1 MPAHFSRIKTH
12 PASSFNVPQEPWL
25 ELVNNWIIARFKLL
39 AFKRK
44 AESKFSR
51 TLKAIISYD
60 RQGSNIISKLEKYNT
75 NHCQIISTKEALPSH
90 FLDIA
95 TDLLLSTL
103 CESTLKLFFSGVMI
117 IQEILSST
125 RAMSIMTFQLF
136 RLPLE
141 HEV

>member
-1 MPAHFSRIKTH
+1 MNGYSSHTFKWVNAEGAVHYVKYHFKT
-12 PASSFNVPQEPWL
+12 
-25 ELVNNWIIARFKLL
+25 
-39 AFKRK
+39 
-44 AESKFSR
+44 
-51 TLKAIISYD
+51 
-60 RQGSNIISKLEKYNT
+60 EKDNM
-75 NHCQIISTKEALPSH
+75 NHGQIISTKEALPSH